1 MPATSA
7 SETMDVKKATLIARQ
22 HLLDLFPKIPSP
34 EIALEEVEL
43 DGERWEITLS
53 FPKLNSEQKRR
64 GFSIPIFTGFEDRIY
79 KKFGI
84 NRTTGEVL
92 FMRIRKP

>member
-1 MPATSA
+1 MPATTSTA
-7 SETMDVKKATLIARQ
+7 AIDAKKAMAIARGQ
-22 HLLDLFPKIPSP
+22 LLDLYPHVPSP

-64 GFSIPIFTGFEDRIY
+64 DLIKPIFTGFEDRIY

>member
-1 MPATSA
+1 MA
-7 SETMDVKKATLIARQ
+7 IARRQ
-22 HLLDLFPKIPSP
+22 LLDLFPHIPAP
-34 EIALEEVEL
+34 TIALEEVEL
-43 DGERWEITLS
+43 DGKRWEITLS
-53 FPKLNSEQKRR
+53 YPKPLPGPMKGS
-64 GFSIPIFTGFEDRIY
+64 SIFTGFEDRIY

>member
-1 MPATSA
+1 MKNATVIASRHLRELYPHIGPA
-7 SETMDVKKATLIARQ
+7 DIG
-22 HLLDLFPKIPSP
+22 
-34 EIALEEVEL
+34 LEEVERE
-43 DGERWEITLS
+43 GSHWEITLS
-53 FPKLNSEQKRR
+53 FSNPRPSPFKV
-64 GFSIPIFTGFEDRIY
+64 GHVFAGVEDRIY